1 MRPYDR
7 NKALI
12 FIHVPKCAG
21 TSINLVL
28 KKWFGDNYLRHGFN
42 KHNTGFR
49 SSPYELKPGTC
60 ISGHFSRLGDESV
73 RVLYPE
79 ADQFITFLRDPFE
92 IALSQY
98 FFWKKKRRAILIKE
112 GTLKKNS
119 ADDFKG
125 ITDFFKKRS
134 KSVMLNFMP
143 TELTLHNFKEML
155 DKHFIYTGIVEDLR
169 VSMNKLAET
178 LGYPGE
184 EIAHRNKSER
194 DERVP
199 EEVKNKFINDNSL
212 EYIIYNYILN
222 EQH

>member
-1 MRPYDR
+1 
-7 NKALI
+7 
-12 FIHVPKCAG
+12 
-21 TSINLVL
+21 
-28 KKWFGDNYLRHGFN
+28 
-42 KHNTGFR
+42 
-49 SSPYELKPGTC
+49 
-60 ISGHFSRLGDESV
+60 
-73 RVLYPE
+73 
-79 ADQFITFLRDPFE
+79 
-92 IALSQY
+92 
-98 FFWKKKRRAILIKE
+98 
-112 GTLKKNS
+112 
-119 ADDFKG
+119 
-125 ITDFFKKRS
+125 
-134 KSVMLNFMP
+134 MLNFMP